1 MINRLWKSFLAVQIG
16 CVNAS
21 SFSFINLSKKKN
33 RLILFWRDDEATM
46 KNSASFSKKIFQWTN
61 WNVQDIIFP
70 YKKKARIDIPQG
82 WMKEWTFA
90 LKISNQVSTQPG
102 SESSNEIRQCGEKE
116 TRIKQPSWRQAS
128 IELWRESYCFLD
140 NDISMLNHINSG
152 EGIIEN
158 YGDYSTYIMPILKE
172 GHFIDLRQNTSKL
185 WGIKMTLYGQ
195 TF

>member
-16 CVNAS
+16 CINAS
-21 SFSFINLSKKKN
+21 SYSFINLSKIKNSLNFILTWWWSDNKKCCIFQQKYLLVDKLECLRYNFSVKKKSLN
-33 RLILFWRDDEATM
+33 RYFWRFNERMNFCTENFESGFD
-46 KNSASFSKKIFQWTN
+46 W
-61 WNVQDIIFP
+61 
-70 YKKKARIDIPQG
+70 R
-82 WMKEWTFA
+82 
-90 LKISNQVSTQPG
+90 

-140 NDISMLNHINSG
+140 NDISMLNHINSE

-172 GHFIDLRQNTSKL
+172 RHFIDLRQNTSKL
-185 WGIKMTLYGQ
+185 
-195 TF
+195 